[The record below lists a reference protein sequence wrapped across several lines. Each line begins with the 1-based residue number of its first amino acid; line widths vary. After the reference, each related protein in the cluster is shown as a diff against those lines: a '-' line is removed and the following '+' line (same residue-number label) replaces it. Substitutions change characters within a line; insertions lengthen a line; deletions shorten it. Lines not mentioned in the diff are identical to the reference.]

1 MACLRVRVWPWW
13 VLTALVCSFLLT
25 LLFPA
30 PASAHAVLL
39 RSEPAQNAVVR
50 IAPAAV
56 HLWFSEEV
64 DPALSTVM
72 VVNGA
77 NQRVDQQDSHVSPAD
92 TREMVV
98 TLVRNLPPAVYI
110 VVWRSASDSDGHP
123 LSGSL
128 HFTLARPD
136 GTVPTLQGSGN
147 AAFLDQSNTSLS
159 GLTLLNFSMVTLAEL
174 GAVFWVGAL
183 VWLLFVLRLVPTA
196 SEEERTTNQQVQERF
211 ERRFALPT
219 LFVVFLA
226 HGGLLLGQALSL
238 TNGNVIRALAPSL
251 LVSLLTSGRFGL
263 FLLARLCI
271 LALTMQLLLL
281 HIQWRQQ
288 LARVPRLLAW
298 ANLLLGAALLLAM
311 AFSSHSAAV
320 RSPLTGVAVLGDFLH
335 LVAAALWIGGMLF
348 FALCY
353 LPVLM
358 RCPLAERASLLVTVL
373 PAYSPWA
380 LAGVVLMAVTGPFS
394 ATVLLPSW
402 EQVFTT
408 LYGQVLLVKIGLVG
422 VLLCISAIHVFLLR
436 PRLQRAYARYS
447 HVLAHIQEVEEGTES
462 VRKAELLVQVKRC
475 EDRLAQQTCGMM
487 RILRLEPLLG
497 VMVLVCVG
505 LLNVFGGTLVPAGAT
520 QQSLSATGPFH
531 TTVQTFDKQ
540 LTITLAITPN
550 RLGTNTFLLSVVQSR
565 TAVPIT
571 QADVSLE
578 TKMGDMDMDT
588 FSLRAAGTGGTFRAT
603 ADLEMEGDWQ
613 IIIRI
618 VTPQN
623 KFYEAYVER
632 LAPS

>member
-1 MACLRVRVWPWW
+1 

-39 RSEPAQNAVVR
+39 RSDPAQNAVVR
-50 IAPAAV
+50 IAPEV
-56 HLWFSEEV
+56 VRLWFSEAV
-64 DPALSTVM
+64 DPTLSTVM

-77 NQRVDQQDSHVSPAD
+77 NQRVDQQDAHVSPAD
-92 TREMVV
+92 AREMVV
-98 TLVRNLPPAVYI
+98 TLAQNLAPAVYI
-110 VVWRSASDSDGHP
+110 VVWRSASDDDGHP
-123 LSGSL
+123 LSGSF

-136 GTVPTLQGSGN
+136 GSVPTLRGSGN
-147 AAFLDQSNTSLS
+147 APYLDQSNTSLS
-159 GLTLLNFSMVTLAEL
+159 GLTLLNFSMITLVEL

-183 VWLLFVLRLVPTA
+183 VWLLFVLRLAPVA
-196 SEEERTTNQQVQERF
+196 SEEEWATNQQVQEYF

-219 LFVVFLA
+219 LLAVFLA
-226 HGGLLLGQALSL
+226 HGGLLLGQALTL

-271 LALTMQLLLL
+271 LALAMQLTLL
-281 HIQWRQQ
+281 HIQWRQR

-298 ANLLLGAALLLAM
+298 ANLLLGLALLLVM
-311 AFSSHSAAV
+311 ALTSHSAAV
-320 RSPLTGVAVLGDFLH
+320 RSPLTGIAVLGDFLH
-335 LVAAALWIGGMLF
+335 LVAAALWVGGMLF
-348 FALCY
+348 LALCY

-358 RCPLAERASLLVTVL
+358 RYALAERTRSLVTML
-373 PAYSPWA
+373 PAYSRWA

-402 EQVFTT
+402 EQVFMT
-408 LYGQVLLVKIGLVG
+408 LYGQVLLVKIALVG
-422 VLLCISAIHVFLLR
+422 VLLCISAMHVFLLR
-436 PRLQRAYARYS
+436 PRLQRAYIRYT
-447 HVLAHIQEVEEGTES
+447 HALVRTQALEEEAEPI
-462 VRKAELLVQVKRC
+462 RKAKLLVQVKRR
-475 EDRLAQQTCGMM
+475 EERLARHARRMT
-487 RILRLEPLLG
+487 RVLSLEPLLG
-497 VMVLVCVG
+497 VLVLVCVG
-505 LLNVFGGTLVPAGAT
+505 LLNVFGGTLLPTGAT
-520 QQSLSATGPFH
+520 QQSLPATGPFH

-540 LTITLAITPN
+540 LTITLIITPT
-550 RLGTNTFLLSVVQSR
+550 RLGTNTFLLSAVESR
-565 TAVPIT
+565 TSVPIT

-588 FSLRAAGTGGTFRAT
+588 FSLRADGTGGMFRAT
-603 ADLEMEGDWQ
+603 GDLDMEGDWQ

-632 LAPS
+632 LTPS